1 MPNERHVQ
9 ELLPAYVVGALDP
22 DDAKRVDEHVM
33 ACGLCRQELD
43 AFAVAADEIA
53 LWAPEVEPSR
63 EVKERLMQR
72 VRNMRRDP
80 PQQGATRRRWKERLL
95 PAWGLASLVLS
106 VTLVAFN
113 LVLWQRLQTLESI
126 TAPGGMQAIALA
138 ASETVPDASGFVI
151 VGADGRNGV
160 LVVDRLPALPDDQ
173 QYQVWLR
180 RDGEQTSGAVFSTDE
195 TGYRGLRLQAP
206 ASLFEYATLEVTIE
220 PAGGSAQPTGARV
233 IGGRLFG
240 P

>member
-1 MPNERHVQ
+1 MSTDRHVQ
-9 ELLPAYVVGALDP
+9 DLLPAYVVGALDP

-33 ACGLCRQELD
+33 ACGLCRQELN

-72 VRNMRRDP
+72 VRSMRPDPAPARRLWRD
-80 PQQGATRRRWKERLL
+80 RLL

-106 VTLVAFN
+106 VSLLAFN
-113 LVLWQRLQTLESI
+113 VVLWQRLQRLESI
-126 TAPGGMQAIALA
+126 TAPGGMRAIALA
-138 ASETVPDASGFVI
+138 ASETLPDASGFVI

-180 RDGEQTSGAVFSTDE
+180 RDGELASGALFSTDE
-195 TGYRGLRLQAP
+195 TGYRGLRLEAP
-206 ASLFEYATLEVTIE
+206 RSLFEYAALEVTIE
-220 PAGGSAQPTGARV
+220 PAEGSAQPTGPRV
-233 IGGRLFG
+233 LGGRLFG